1 MEPPTPIE
9 KIENIQKYTIQDS
22 NENKYEISFY
32 LTKSINFEVKKIG
45 EIVPEIYFNSFDL
58 FTLNNICKIFSFS
71 FKLLIEAFFCLKN
84 SLM

>member
-32 LTKSINFEVKKIG
+32 LTKSINF
-45 EIVPEIYFNSFDL
+45 
-58 FTLNNICKIFSFS
+58 
-71 FKLLIEAFFCLKN
+71 
-84 SLM
+84 